1 MKTTKQISRCKD
13 KILFT
18 LGPLTTSQTV
28 KQAIKQAIKQ
38 TMLRDLESRDI
49 KFIGLVKDIRQRLV
63 RLGQVSTDEYT
74 TVLMQGSGTFGL
86 EAVI

>member
-28 KQAIKQAIKQ
+28 KQAIKQA
-38 TMLRDLESRDI
+38 MLRDLGSRDI

-74 TVLMQGSGTFGL
+74 TVLMRGSGTFGL